1 MSSVEYAREY
11 YASFD
16 EREWSRLESAEGRI
30 EFAITQELLAPLL
43 PGSGRVLDIGGGP
56 GRYARW
62 LSSIGL
68 NVSLADLSPNLLDIA
83 RRELPEGAVSEI
95 VEADVRDLS
104 RWSEDAFDATIA
116 LGPFYHLTSFD
127 DREAAIVEI
136 IRVTKPG
143 GMIAVALMPRYG
155 FLRRTLSIPDERHR
169 MTDGAFVRKVL
180 DLGVFENDI
189 PGRFTEGYGVSSASP
204 EQLFEQHGLTT
215 VLTAS
220 THGFAAGIEEAVDEL
235 RTEDPRA
242 YQEVLHVLAETA
254 QDPSLF
260 GLTSHLIWIGRK
272 PDTSKVG

>member
-1 MSSVEYAREY
+1 MSSAGSAKKY

-30 EFAITQELLAPLL
+30 EFAVTKELLTPLL
-43 PGSGRVLDIGGGP
+43 PTSGRVLDIGGGP
-56 GRYARW
+56 GRYALW
-62 LSSIGL
+62 LSSMGL

-83 RRELPEGAVSEI
+83 RRELPEDAVSEI
-95 VEADVRDLS
+95 AEADVRDLS
-104 RWSEDAFDATIA
+104 RWSDDAFDATIA
-116 LGPFYHLTSFD
+116 LGPFYHLTSLD
-127 DREAAIVEI
+127 DREAAIGEI

-143 GMIAVALMPRYG
+143 GIIAVALMPRYG

-169 MTDGAFVRKVL
+169 MTDRAFVRKVL
-180 DLGVFENDI
+180 DLGVYENDV
-189 PGRFTEGYGVSSASP
+189 PGRFTEGYGVLSESP
-204 EQLFEQHGLTT
+204 GQMFEQQGLVT

-235 RTEDPRA
+235 RASDPRA

-272 PDTSKVG
+272 SGPSRVG